1 MPLITISRQFG
12 AAGGAV
18 GRAVAER
25 FDAEFLDR
33 QIIALVAT
41 RAGIP
46 ESEAEGYDER
56 LPSLWQ
62 RLAAAFATGY
72 SDVVLPSVP
81 LEALPGPGIQDRL
94 AALTRAII
102 EEAADRGNAVI
113 VGRGGGFILR
123 DRPGLF
129 TVQLHASLEARVGYL
144 LSQVEEIPPDARP
157 DEPSLR
163 DLCREVDSA
172 RARYLR
178 RHFGVDWND
187 ARHYDLALDTGRLGL
202 ALATDLI
209 ESGARRTAG

>member
-1 MPLITISRQFG
+1 MPVITISRQFG

-18 GRAVAER
+18 GRAVADR
-25 FDAEFLDR
+25 FGAEFLDR

-56 LPSLWQ
+56 LPGLWQ

-81 LEALPGPGIQDRL
+81 LEALPGPGFQDRV

-113 VGRGGGFILR
+113 VGRGGAFILAGR
-123 DRPGLF
+123 TGVF
-129 TVQLHASLEARVGYL
+129 NVQLHAAVDARVGYL

-163 DLCREVDSA
+163 NLCLEVDAA

-187 ARHYDLALDTGRLGL
+187 SRHYDLALDTGRLGL
-202 ALATDLI
+202 ALAADLI
-209 ESGARRTAG
+209 DSAARRTAT